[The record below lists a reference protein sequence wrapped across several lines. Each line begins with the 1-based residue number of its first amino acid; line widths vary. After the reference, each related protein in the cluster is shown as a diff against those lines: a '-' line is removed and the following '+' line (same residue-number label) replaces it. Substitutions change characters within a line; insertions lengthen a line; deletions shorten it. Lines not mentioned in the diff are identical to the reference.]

1 MSFSDTGL
9 SSDEVRRR
17 IEAGQVNRTD
27 RFTTRT
33 ISAIIRNNILTLFA
47 AILTAAVGA
56 LLLIGA
62 YDDAV
67 VLGAVTAAN
76 ILAGII
82 GELRAKRALDRLAI
96 LIRRKIAVIRNG
108 SEETVWLDE
117 VVKDDLVVLRSGDPV
132 IADGVI
138 AESSGLFLDESLLTG
153 EADLIAKHNGDPV
166 LSGSYCV
173 WGEGRYFA
181 AGVGAASNAGALTA
195 QAKTYKIFRS
205 PLERA
210 IGQII
215 RVLIAIMIL
224 LSFLIVMANYIQEL
238 PVVASILEIATMIKA
253 LVPEGLVLVT
263 TTAFALGAFRSARR
277 HVLVQKLN
285 AVESISHLTVL
296 CLDKTGT
303 LGTNRLIFDGL
314 EVLDATHGDV
324 ADQLQAFVGAV
335 REKNE
340 TLRTIEAVF
349 PGIPSNPIDELP
361 FSSKTKLSA
370 VQILYRDAEVS
381 LWLGAPESLMQ
392 GRAAKAQEDKL
403 AELRRSGLR
412 VLAFASGPA
421 SLKQRGDLNILAFII
436 LRDELRPDVREAV
449 SFFGTRGIKLKVLSG
464 DHPETVAAIAMQ
476 AGLKIADP
484 VYIGADLDL
493 LTPDEFKTAV
503 MRGQIFGRL
512 VPQQKQKIVK
522 YLQETGEF
530 VGMVGDGINDILA
543 LKQADIGIAM
553 KSGAAAALDVAD
565 IILLKNTFAHLPTLA
580 REGDRIIYNIKRV
593 AKLFLT
599 KNVYSL
605 FFVLFSG
612 FVGLPFPLSP
622 KFITWIDLLTVGTPA
637 FLLTLMSAHVPKQ
650 TVNDFLRETLGFSL
664 IAGLIIALV
673 SLIVYTDFF
682 LWQNPMANYD
692 KTAALSIVILMGLY
706 IVYYVTPVERK
717 SDSSLMQKAVV
728 WAILAVGL
736 ILNVLA
742 VYWGRLSGFIGLVAL
757 DAVSWFIIIAAAVV
771 GSIAFHILLKSF
783 RGI

>member
-1 MSFSDTGL
+1 
-9 SSDEVRRR
+9 
-17 IEAGQVNRTD
+17 
-27 RFTTRT
+27 
-33 ISAIIRNNILTLFA
+33 
-47 AILTAAVGA
+47 
-56 LLLIGA
+56 
-62 YDDAV
+62 
-67 VLGAVTAAN
+67 
-76 ILAGII
+76 
-82 GELRAKRALDRLAI
+82 
-96 LIRRKIAVIRNG
+96 
-108 SEETVWLDE
+108 
-117 VVKDDLVVLRSGDPV
+117 
-132 IADGVI
+132 
-138 AESSGLFLDESLLTG
+138 
-153 EADLIAKHNGDPV
+153 
-166 LSGSYCV
+166 
-173 WGEGRYFA
+173 
-181 AGVGAASNAGALTA
+181 
-195 QAKTYKIFRS
+195 
-205 PLERA
+205 
-210 IGQII
+210 
-215 RVLIAIMIL
+215 
-224 LSFLIVMANYIQEL
+224 
-238 PVVASILEIATMIKA
+238 
-253 LVPEGLVLVT
+253 
-263 TTAFALGAFRSARR
+263 
-277 HVLVQKLN
+277 
-285 AVESISHLTVL
+285 
-296 CLDKTGT
+296 
-303 LGTNRLIFDGL
+303 
-314 EVLDATHGDV
+314 
-324 ADQLQAFVGAV
+324 VGAV

-349 PGIPSNPIDELP
+349 PGIPSNLIDELP

-370 VQILYRDAEVS
+370 VQILYKNAEVS
-381 LWLGAPESLMQ
+381 LWLGAPESIIQ

-421 SLKQRGDLNILAFII
+421 SLKQRDDLNILAFII
-436 LRDELRPDVREAV
+436 LRDELRPNVREAV
-449 SFFGTRGIKLKVLSG
+449 SFFETRGIKLKVLSG
-464 DHPETVAAIAMQ
+464 DHPETVAAVAMQ

-503 MRGQIFGRL
+503 IRGQIFGRL

-530 VGMVGDGINDILA
+530 VGMAGDGINDILA

-565 IILLKNTFAHLPTLA
+565 IVLLKNTFAHLPTLA
-580 REGDRIIYNIKRV
+580 QEGDRIIYNIKRV

-622 KFITWIDLLTVGTPA
+622 RFITWIDLLTVGTPA
-637 FLLTLMSAHVPKQ
+637 FLLTLMSAHAPKQ

-717 SDSSLMQKAVV
+717 SDSSLMQKAAV

-742 VYWGRLSGFIGLVAL
+742 VYWDRLSGFIGLVAL

>member
-1 MSFSDTGL
+1 MDFSDMGL
-9 SSDEVRRR
+9 SYDEVRQR

-682 LWQNPMANYD
+682 LWQNQMANYD

-757 DAVSWFIIIAAAVV
+757 DAVSWLIIIAAAVV